1 MPSRP
6 DEIPASET
14 TPLQRV
20 LQTANRIGDVWPGRG
35 RPAGAVPAGVL
46 DALPDPVVVV
56 DAEDRVRTANRA
68 VREVFGLDPEV
79 LVDRALAET
88 LFDVAHRE
96 AYVASLARL
105 ADGGDAETGRLV
117 VAHADGSSV
126 PVSATFRRA
135 DGAEGDLVVVTLR
148 DARQAETTD
157 AHRRALR
164 AVLDVLPD
172 AVVAADRTGR
182 VLYRNPAAKRDHAGP
197 SPGRRLTDDLWRAAE
212 AAMRSDGPAE
222 DQEEV
227 DADGRVRLTT
237 RIPVRGSTGAVVG
250 LVSVSRDVT
259 AQKADEARLL
269 DEKEAAETA
278 ARANREVL
286 ATTSHEVRTLMSG
299 VTGMTTLLL
308 DTDLDEKQQDFV
320 ETIQTSSTSLLRIV
334 NDVLDLSKIE
344 AGMLDLEQ
352 APFEVRRVL
361 GGALSAVMQ
370 QAAAKGVAL
379 KAELADDVPAA
390 VVGDAGRVQQ
400 ILANLLTNAVKF
412 TDEGTV
418 RIRVERSADGPD
430 VVSFAV
436 EDSGVGIAPDR
447 LDAVFKEYVQADAS
461 TSRTHGGTG
470 LGLAICRQLVEAMG
484 GELTAMST
492 PGQGSVFRFT
502 IALPAAPPEADPV
515 EPAPMPPA
523 RIEPAPAPVAPPPV
537 VPAAAT
543 APPAP
548 EAAPEPAPLAPVAP
562 VPAEA
567 PAAEPEAAAP
577 GTADALP
584 KPGEPRRARTIDA
597 ASIIPSARVLL
608 VEDDPTMQKVTAHT
622 LLRLGYR
629 ATVVDNGSKAVLA
642 VRAQPFDVV
651 LMDIMMPVMNGLVA
665 TQHIRQDPGPHPAP
679 AIVALSANAMKGDR
693 ERGLAA
699 GCDDYLTK
707 PVDPRH
713 LAATIERAI
722 RARRAEAEAAEAAA

>member
-1 MPSRP
+1 MP
-6 DEIPASET
+6 D
-14 TPLQRV
+14 
-20 LQTANRIGDVWPGRG
+20 
-35 RPAGAVPAGVL
+35 GVL

-56 DAEDRVRTANRA
+56 DAEDRVQAANRA
-68 VREVFGLDPEV
+68 VRDVFGLDPEV
-79 LVDRALAET
+79 LVDRELAET

-96 AYVASLARL
+96 AYVAQLGRL
-105 ADGGDAETGRLV
+105 ADGDGEAGRLV

-126 PVSATFRRA
+126 PVMATLRRA
-135 DGAEGDLVVVTLR
+135 DGSEEGLVVVTLR

-172 AVVAADRTGR
+172 AVVAVDRTGR
-182 VLYRNPAAKRDHAGP
+182 VLYRNPTARRDDAGP
-197 SPGRRLTDDLWRAAE
+197 APGRRLTDDPWRAAE
-212 AAMRSDGPAE
+212 AAMRSDAPVE
-222 DQEEV
+222 DLEEV
-227 DADGRVRLTT
+227 DAEGRVRLTT
-237 RIPVRGSTGAVVG
+237 RIPVHGSTGTVVG

-278 ARANREVL
+278 ARTNREVL

-344 AGMLDLEQ
+344 AGMLDLER
-352 APFEVRRVL
+352 APFEVRHVI
-361 GGALSAVMQ
+361 GGALSAVTQ
-370 QAAAKGVAL
+370 QAAAKGVVL
-379 KAELADDVPAA
+379 KAELADDVPTT

-400 ILANLLTNAVKF
+400 VLANLLTNAVKF

-418 RIRVERSADGPD
+418 RIRVGRPAGSPSGSE

-447 LDAVFKEYVQADAS
+447 LDAVFEEYVQADAS

-470 LGLAICRQLVEAMG
+470 LGLAICRRLVEAMG
-484 GELTAMST
+484 GELTATSA

-502 IALPAAPPEADPV
+502 IALPAAAPEAAPV
-515 EPAPMPPA
+515 EPAPLAFSPIAPALPPPIPA
-523 RIEPAPAPVAPPPV
+523 PDAAEPVPAAKVAPAPVAEP
-537 VPAAAT
+537 
-543 APPAP
+543 PPAP
-548 EAAPEPAPLAPVAP
+548 APTPSAEPDAEPDVAEPVA
-562 VPAEA
+562 A
-567 PAAEPEAAAP
+567 
-577 GTADALP
+577 P
-584 KPGEPRRARTIDA
+584 KPGEPRRARVIDA

-642 VRAQPFDVV
+642 VRSQPFDVV
-651 LMDIMMPVMNGLVA
+651 LMDIMMPVMNGLEA